1 MITSER
7 LQGIA
12 GISPDAGI
20 AGLEAD
26 LRRLAGLDFKWVLT
40 RGNWHRLG
48 GVVDAAHR
56 PVDNNIA
63 QWAERESGGNLDE
76 LIARHGD
83 KGYLATRLAGQSH
96 YFTAVQGDNPEDFLQ
111 LEIEELQEVID
122 RPLFDPEWPPE
133 SLEELI
139 DPPEHPRLDPEPI
152 GRPCY
157 LFRRLTP
164 VAGLV
169 DEAAQENRALA
180 NLRRFLDDW
189 HQSSAFEGEPFC
201 RHWVLALREYL
212 DSDGERRLSARPLST
227 FAGKPPELPPGETL
241 QGAELANAIHGYDR
255 RFGYPFAWYFA
266 LVSSKG
272 SNFPLAEAVLRDQM
286 GAYDYL
292 PARDLRV
299 LRRWEEW
306 PYGV

>member
-1 MITSER
+1 MTPER

-26 LRRLAGLDFKWVLT
+26 LKRLAGLDFKWVLT

-48 GVVDAAHR
+48 GVVDAGRH
-56 PVDNNIA
+56 PLSSNIA
-63 QWAERESGGNLDE
+63 QWAERESGGGLE
-76 LIARHGD
+76 QLIARHGD
-83 KGYLATRLAGQSH
+83 RGYFATRLAGQSH

-122 RPLFDPEWPPE
+122 RPLFDPEWQPE
-133 SLEELI
+133 SLEEFI
-139 DPPEHPRLDPEPI
+139 DPPDPPRLDPAPV
-152 GRPCY
+152 GRPYY
-157 LFRRLTP
+157 LFRRLIP
-164 VAGLV
+164 VAELLR
-169 DEAAQENRALA
+169 EAPQENRALA
-180 NLRRFLDDW
+180 NLRRFFDDW
-189 HQSSAFEGEPFC
+189 RQSSAFEGEPFC

-212 DSDGERRLSARPLST
+212 DSDGEQRLSARPLGT
-227 FAGKPPELPPGETL
+227 FAGKPPELPADEAI

-255 RFGYPFAWYFA
+255 RLGYPFAWYFA

-272 SNFPLAEAVLRDQM
+272 ANFPLAEAVLRDQM

-292 PARDLRV
+292 PARDLKV